1 MNPGFAERFPAVA
14 RSLPATTLSTIV
26 RDETGRA
33 IDIDLGRGRVYNG
46 DAEALAAEQVGRFEV
61 KPLQFFT
68 QDLSG
73 ANIGSEVSA
82 RMRDRMLEGMAENG
96 ITSYSNKPDYEGSF
110 LVILGLGLGYHL
122 RPLIETTKARHVLI
136 VEPVPEF
143 TAHAAATQDWQALF
157 EIADRRGIDI
167 KLSSAAQPDQ
177 IIAEIRRLVYR
188 IGEPFIDGAF
198 VFVHY
203 PSWVLTETR
212 DRLQQV
218 IDQMFISKG
227 FYEDELKMMTNA
239 VGNLLRYDSRL
250 IDAKPKPAR
259 PETAI
264 IIGSG
269 PSIDRSMD
277 DLRRLVPQGV
287 VFSAGTSLRVCLRN
301 GIRPQFHCELE
312 NGDPTVEVLTAL
324 SREFDLSGITLI
336 ASVTVDPRVAALFDE
351 VYFFFRDSVSSTRI
365 LAPERHELIGVG
377 PTCVNTAL
385 RVSAALGFTD
395 YILFGTDCGS
405 KLGQVKHS
413 RDSVYAVTDKYKTF
427 ERNLKYNQTLP
438 GNFGG
443 IVECDWILALCAQIL
458 GDITRRYK
466 LNVLNTSDGALLNGV
481 MPRVAS
487 SIRNLPRQ
495 ADAGKVRADMR
506 QLARACPAG
515 SFFERWEP
523 GQLLEGA
530 TAFYDDLLALVDET
544 IAQGEDLVAFWHRL
558 SDFMDGFK
566 DQYARTESIAHG
578 SIRSMPKIG
587 MYFSHRMTDPER
599 RAMMMA
605 TFLAEYRSTV
615 LFMRD
620 GTLGLIADLE
630 TALAER
636 SAHRLRMGVEA

>member
-1 MNPGFAERFPAVA
+1 MTAFADRFPAIA
-14 RSLPATTLSTIV
+14 QTLPATTLSTIV
-26 RDETGRA
+26 RDDAGRA
-33 IDIDLGRGRVYNG
+33 IDIDLGRGRVYDG
-46 DAEALAAEQVGRFEV
+46 DAEEKAAEQVARFAV

-82 RMRDRMLEGMAENG
+82 RMRDHLLTVMAEHG
-96 ITSYSNKPDYEGSF
+96 ITTLSNKPDYEGSF
-110 LVILGLGLGYHL
+110 LVVLGLGLGYHL
-122 RPLIETTKARHVLI
+122 RPLLETTTARHVLI
-136 VEPVPEF
+136 VEPVTEF
-143 TAHAAATQDWQALF
+143 VAHAAATQDWDALF
-157 EIADRRGIDI
+157 EIAERRGID
-167 KLSSAAQPDQ
+167 LTMSTAAQPDR
-177 IIAEIRRLVYR
+177 IILEIRRLVYR
-188 IGEPFIDGAF
+188 VGEPFIDGAF

-250 IDAKPKPAR
+250 VDARPKPAR

-277 DLRRLVPQGV
+277 DLRRLAPQAA

-324 SREFDLSGITLI
+324 SKEFDFSGITLI

-365 LAPERHELIGVG
+365 LAPERHELVGVG

-413 RDSVYAVTDKYKTF
+413 RDSVYAVADKYKAF

-458 GDITRRYK
+458 GDITRRYQLK
-466 LNVLNTSDGALLNGV
+466 VQNTSDGALLAGIT
-481 MPRVAS
+481 PRIAS
-487 SIRNLPRQ
+487 SIRHLPRV
-495 ADAGKVRADMR
+495 ADGEKLRADMR
-506 QLARACPAG
+506 RLARLYPAG
-515 SFFERWEP
+515 SFFESWAP
-523 GQLLEGA
+523 GRLLDGA
-530 TAFYDDLLALVDET
+530 TAFYDDLLALVDAA
-544 IAQGEDLVAFWHRL
+544 IAEGEDLVAFWHRL

-566 DQYARTESIAHG
+566 DQYALTESIAHG

-587 MYFSHRMTDPER
+587 MYFSHRMTDPEK
-599 RAMMMA
+599 RARMV
-605 TFLAEYRSTV
+605 TSFLAEYRSIV
-615 LFMRD
+615 LFMRE
-620 GTLGLIADLE
+620 GTLALIGDLE
-630 TALAER
+630 AALAER
-636 SAHRLRMGVEA
+636 SARPIRVGAEA

>member
-1 MNPGFAERFPAVA
+1 MNPGFAERFPAIA
-14 RSLPATTLSTIV
+14 GSLPATTLSTIV

-227 FYEDELKMMTNA
+227 FYEDELKMMSNA

-506 QLARACPAG
+506 RLARACPAG

>member
-1 MNPGFAERFPAVA
+1 MNPAFAERFPVIAD
-14 RSLPATTLSTIV
+14 SLPATTLSTIV

-46 DAEALAAEQVGRFEV
+46 DAEVLAAEQVGRFEV

-82 RMRDRMLEGMAENG
+82 RMRDRMLEVMADNG

-122 RPLIETTKARHVLI
+122 RPLLENTRARHVLI

-143 TAHAAATQDWQALF
+143 TAHAAATQDWEALF
-157 EIADRRGIDI
+157 GIAERRGIDI
-167 KLSSAAQPDQ
+167 KLSAAAQPDQ

-188 IGEPFIDGAF
+188 VGEPFIDGAF

-239 VGNLLRYDSRL
+239 VGNLLRYDSR
-250 IDAKPKPAR
+250 IVDARPKPAR

-269 PSIDRSMD
+269 PSIDRSME

-351 VYFFFRDSVSSTRI
+351 VFFFFRDSVSSTRI

-395 YILFGTDCGS
+395 YVLFGTDCGS

-413 RDSVYAVTDKYKTF
+413 RDSVYAVTDKYKAF

-443 IVECDWILALCAQIL
+443 TVECDWILALCAQIL
-458 GDITRRYK
+458 GDITRRYR

-487 SIRNLPRQ
+487 SIRTLPRP
-495 ADAGKVRADMR
+495 ADAEKVRADMR
-506 QLARACPAG
+506 RLARLYPAG
-515 SFFERWEP
+515 GFFERWEA

-530 TAFYDDLLALVDET
+530 TKFYDDLLALVDAA
-544 IAQGEDLVAFWHRL
+544 IAEGDDLVAFWARL
-558 SDFMDGFK
+558 SDFMDGFQ
-566 DQYARTESIAHG
+566 DQYGKTESIAHG

-587 MYFSHRMTDPER
+587 MYFSHRMTDPGK
-599 RAMMMA
+599 RAIMV
-605 TFLAEYRSTV
+605 TSFLAEYRSTV

-620 GTLGLIADLE
+620 GTLGLIENLE

-636 SAHRLRMGVEA
+636 SARRVPMGAEA

>member
-1 MNPGFAERFPAVA
+1 MNPGFAERFPVIAG
-14 RSLPATTLSTIV
+14 SLPTTTLSTIV

-46 DAEALAAEQVGRFEV
+46 DAEVMAAEQVGRFEV

-82 RMRDRMLEGMAENG
+82 RMRDRMLEAMADNG

-122 RPLIETTKARHVLI
+122 RPLLETTRARHVLI

-143 TAHAAATQDWQALF
+143 TAHAAATQDWEALF
-157 EIADRRGIDI
+157 EIAERRGIDI
-167 KLSSAAQPDQ
+167 KLSAAAQPDQ

-188 IGEPFIDGAF
+188 VGEPFIDGAF

-227 FYEDELKMMTNA
+227 FYEDELKMMSNA
-239 VGNLLRYDSRL
+239 VGNLLRYDSR
-250 IDAKPKPAR
+250 IVDARPKPAR

-324 SREFDLSGITLI
+324 SKEFDLSGITLI

-413 RDSVYAVTDKYKTF
+413 RDSVYAVTDKYKAF

-458 GDITRRYK
+458 GDITRRYR

-481 MPRVAS
+481 TPRVAS
-487 SIRNLPRQ
+487 SIRTLPRQ
-495 ADAGKVRADMR
+495 ADAEKVRADMR
-506 QLARACPAG
+506 RLARLYPAG
-515 SFFERWEP
+515 SFFERWEA
-523 GQLLEGA
+523 GQLLDGA
-530 TAFYDDLLALVDET
+530 TKFYDDLLALVDAA
-544 IAQGEDLVAFWHRL
+544 IAEDEDLVAFWTRL
-558 SDFMDGFK
+558 SDFMDGFQ
-566 DQYARTESIAHG
+566 DQYGKTESIAHG

-587 MYFSHRMTDPER
+587 MYFSHRMTDPR
-599 RAMMMA
+599 KRAIMVA
-605 TFLAEYRSTV
+605 SFLAEYRSTV

-620 GTLGLIADLE
+620 GTLGLIENLE
-630 TALAER
+630 TALTER
-636 SAHRLRMGVEA
+636 SARRIPMGAEA